1 MSSQRKYLI
10 FFFCVGFSIIL
21 AAQEIQETAI
31 SVNIEVPVRVYKG
44 NNFVND
50 LTIDDFEV
58 YEDGVQQKIE
68 AMYLIHKRNIL
79 NKGENIQNRDEPQT
93 FIPDTSR
100 SFYLFFEVVEY
111 SPKLNEALDY
121 FFKNILEPSDNL
133 IIVTPMKEYQLKS
146 GILNAISIETLNEE
160 IIEILRKDSWAGN
173 SEYRLLFD
181 ELTDLVKSMSPVAR
195 KIQFR
200 ERAVS
205 MPGKNGLATTSPDI
219 YETDDLNQKL
229 TRYDEIMSRLEDIRD
244 IDQTRLLNFADYL
257 KDQQGQ
263 KYVFLFYQREF
274 VPQIGPG
281 GPGGST
287 PYETM
292 KLVSSMGYFFRDIEI
307 DIEKIKQAYADSS
320 ININFLFFTEPAEY
334 IPGIMM
340 AEHSE
345 DIFTVFDEIAQ
356 ATGGISTSSAKP
368 EFLFERA
375 SDAVDSYYLL
385 YYSPK
390 NHISDGKF
398 KTITVKVKGGNYRIT
413 HRAGYIA
420 D

>member
-1 MSSQRKYLI
+1 MSIQRKYLI
-10 FFFCVGFSIIL
+10 LFLCAGFSIIL

-44 NNFVND
+44 NDFVND
-50 LTIDDFEV
+50 LSIAEFEI
-58 YEDGVQQKIE
+58 YEDGIPQEIE
-68 AMYLIHKRNIL
+68 AMYLIHKRNIQ
-79 NKGENIQNRDEPQT
+79 NKEENIQNREEKQT

-111 SPKLNEALDY
+111 SPKLNESLGY
-121 FFKNILEPSDNL
+121 FFKNVLEPSDNL
-133 IIVTPMKEYQLKS
+133 TIVTPMKEYQLKS
-146 GILNAISIETLNEE
+146 GILNTISIEKLNEE
-160 IIEILRKDSWAGN
+160 IIEILRKDAWNGSG
-173 SEYRLLFD
+173 EYRLLFD
-181 ELTDLVKSMSPVAR
+181 ELTDLVKSMSPTAR
-195 KIQFR
+195 KMLFR
-200 ERAVS
+200 ERSVS
-205 MPGKNGLATTSPDI
+205 SSGKNVAYSTTPDI

-229 TRYDEIMSRLEDIRD
+229 TRYDEIMSRLEGIRD
-244 IDQTRLLNFADYL
+244 IDETRLLNFADYL

-356 ATGGISTSSAKP
+356 ATGGITTSSANP
-368 EFLFERA
+368 EYLFQRA

-390 NHISDGKF
+390 NYISDGKF
-398 KTITVKVKGGNYRIT
+398 KTITVKVKGGNYRVT